1 MRPTL
6 TLTLTSTHRTLTFT
20 LTLTLAL
27 TPTLTLTRYARFTGS
42 ELRAGGGAA
51 VRAVKEFVRS
61 IVDENTE
68 ATLLPLE
75 L

>member
-6 TLTLTSTHRTLTFT
+6 TLTRTSTHRTLTFT

-27 TPTLTLTRYARFTGS
+27 TPTLTRYARFTGS

-68 ATLLPLE
+68 ATLLPL
-75 L
+75 